1 MVEGASLVAHLE
13 HHSIATALAAL
24 EAAPLS
30 RRKAMLLVLLIDAGI
45 DRMAGDDPLA
55 HRAAVAVHDP
65 ALALVM
71 ELAAMREDG
80 PRLVL
85 EAVTVSAQ
93 EAVGLSEADYM
104 VSLYHGATVQ
114 RVRIAWP
121 GGRREDALSLLRRA
135 AAALER

>member
-1 MVEGASLVAHLE
+1 MTRWR
-13 HHSIATALAAL
+13 IAR
-24 EAAPLS
+24 P
-30 RRKAMLLVLLIDAGI
+30 
-45 DRMAGDDPLA
+45 
-55 HRAAVAVHDP
+55 
-65 ALALVM
+65 
-71 ELAAMREDG
+71 
-80 PRLVL
+80 VL

-104 VSLYHGATVQ
+104 VSLYNGAMVQ